1 MNKHS
6 RTKNLFLTC
15 LIINLT
21 ASSINAQLQSAGGF
35 LRKMSYSLWSLEIY
49 SNGKTLGGF
58 QDYMKIM
65 ATVKYS
71 SLTILFA
78 SKSRTTLNALIF
90 SRVMERDQWHEM
102 G

>member
-1 MNKHS
+1 
-6 RTKNLFLTC
+6 
-15 LIINLT
+15 
-21 ASSINAQLQSAGGF
+21 
-35 LRKMSYSLWSLEIY
+35 
-49 SNGKTLGGF
+49 
-58 QDYMKIM
+58 MKIM

-71 SLTILFA
+71 SLTIFFA